1 MYEYGL
7 GVTQDYSSAIEH
19 YKLSENKYAYFALGN
34 IYKYGS
40 GVETDY
46 AKAFDYYMRSLSSKG
61 GMPFAS
67 YAVGQAYELGTRSRK
82 RPIKCA

>member
-1 MYEYGL
+1 M
-7 GVTQDYSSAIEH
+7 
-19 YKLSENKYAYFALGN
+19 SENKYAYFALGN

-67 YAVGQAYELGTRSRK
+67 YAVGQAYELGQGVEKDLVQVEQFGKTGHRR
-82 RPIKCA
+82 